1 MTFWIVVLVVGA
13 ATIAFKAS
21 GPVLLGRKP
30 LGPRVQSV
38 VDLLAPV
45 MLAALV
51 VTQMLG
57 GDEEIVI
64 DARVPGVAAAA
75 VAIWRG
81 VPLIVAMVIAGLV
94 TALLRAA
101 GGELGLASR
110 HARAPEHRDTAD
122 CLGDEAEQADQEE
135 PQSKV
140 PHTSG
145 DRMQQTRA

>member
-57 GDEEIVI
+57 GDQEIVV

-101 GGELGLASR
+101 GAS
-110 HARAPEHRDTAD
+110 
-122 CLGDEAEQADQEE
+122 
-135 PQSKV
+135 
-140 PHTSG
+140 
-145 DRMQQTRA
+145 